1 MNLVPV
7 EPLRA
12 HEYVA
17 EQLRH
22 HIQLGILPAG
32 SALPAERDLAQ
43 ILRVGRNTIQSALRI
58 LESENLIE
66 TRRGRAGGTYVL
78 EPTMEGAHHERLL
91 LELRLARDEIE
102 NATRFRR
109 ILEEGAAAEAARTA
123 DSDSIAALRAL
134 VERMRT
140 TDDPLQ
146 FHYLDTELHISIAKA
161 TGIKHLTDAVQR
173 TRLALNQAILA
184 QPGSPQWHDRIN
196 GEHAAIVEAIFQSD
210 PVRAA
215 RAMGEHLAPTEA
227 GIRVLLGAQNGR

>member
-58 LESENLIE
+58 LEAENFIE
-66 TRRGRAGGTYVL
+66 TRRGRAGGTFVL
-78 EPTMEGAHHERLL
+78 APSTDGAHHERML

-102 NATRFRR
+102 DATRFRR
-109 ILEEGAAAEAARTA
+109 ILEEGAAAEAARSA
-123 DSDSIAALRAL
+123 DSDSVEALRAL
-134 VERMRT
+134 VSRMRET
-140 TDDPLQ
+140 ADPLQ
-146 FHYLDTELHISIAKA
+146 FHYLDTELHIAVATA
-161 TGIKHLTDAVQR
+161 TGIKHLADAVQR
-173 TRLALNQAILA
+173 TRLTLNQAILA
-184 QPGSPQWHDRIN
+184 QPGSQRWHDRIN
-196 GEHAAIVEAIFQSD
+196 EEHAEIVEAIFQSD

-227 GIRVLLGAQNGR
+227 GIGVLLGAQTSR